1 MDNGPASPQSA
12 QPSGTVIATEAK
24 GGSHRQ
30 AQLLGAGFRIP
41 AGVDLILVLAV
52 QAALTIRLL
61 RADTAFQDEAAY
73 LWAGHLEW
81 AHWLHGMTIPQFAAY
96 FSGAPVIY
104 PPLAATADSIGG
116 LVAARVLS
124 LLFMLGATALAWNVA
139 RQLFGRR
146 AAFFAAIL
154 FAISG
159 PVLHLGSFA
168 TYDAMALFL
177 VALAA
182 QFVVLAGERQD
193 ATRLMIAAGVVLAIA
208 NATSYSTAVDDVVV
222 VLLALFTAIPRPGAK
237 LGAGRSLIL
246 LGVTAVLATGG
257 LLIGGSTYA
266 HGVDVTTLE
275 RVGGSNSIAEVLS
288 DAWSWTGII
297 VVLAVIGLVIS
308 WRSREGGARP
318 WLLGLFTVAAL
329 LAPADQAGL
338 HYVGS
343 LNKHVGIGIWFAV
356 MAGGYAVDRIIATA
370 PAGSAR
376 AVTCGACVVALAFP
390 LALGVRQSRQFATAW
405 PDSHAFTDI
414 LGSWVA
420 RTTGPV
426 LVEDPGPAEYYL
438 HEESQWKRWSST
450 RNIVLYSGA
459 STGGPSKAAG
469 VVGQGDPAAFARFI
483 AAGYFSLVALN
494 FTDTTQLDHD
504 IAADM
509 RKSGSYKVVSVV
521 PYGPAGGTYIIWRY
535 EPRL

>member
-12 QPSGTVIATEAK
+12 QPSRTAFATETK

-30 AQLLGAGFRIP
+30 GQLTRAGFRIP
-41 AGVDLILVLAV
+41 GAADLILVLAV
-52 QAALTIRLL
+52 QAVLTIRLL

-81 AHWLHGMTIPQFAAY
+81 AHWLHGMAIPEFPAY

-104 PPLAATADSIGG
+104 PPLAAAADSIGG

-124 LLFMLGATALAWNVA
+124 LAFMLGATALAWNVA

-146 AAFFAAIL
+146 AAFFCAIL

-168 TYDAMALFL
+168 TFDAMSLFL

-182 QFVVLAGERQD
+182 QFVVLAGVRQD

-208 NATSYSTAVDDVVV
+208 NATSYSTAVYDVVV

-246 LGVTAVLATGG
+246 LAVTAVLAMGG

-275 RVGGSNSIAEVLS
+275 RVSGSNSTSEILT
-288 DAWSWTGII
+288 DAWSWTGIV
-297 VVLAVIGLVIS
+297 VVLAVIGVVMS
-308 WRSREGGARP
+308 WLSRERGARP
-318 WLLGLFTVAAL
+318 WLLGLFTVAAF
-329 LAPADQAGL
+329 LAPAEQAGL

-343 LNKHVGIGIWFAV
+343 LNKHVGVGLWFAV
-356 MAGGYAVDRIIATA
+356 MAAGYAVDRLIAAA
-370 PAGSAR
+370 PDGSAR
-376 AVTCGACVVALAFP
+376 TVTCGACVVALAFP
-390 LALGVRQSRQFATAW
+390 LALGARQSREFAMAW
-405 PDSHAFTDI
+405 PDSTALVKI
-414 LGSWVA
+414 LGPWLA
-420 RTTGPV
+420 RTTGPI
-426 LVEDPGPAEYYL
+426 LVEDPAPAEYYL
-438 HEESQWKRWSST
+438 HQESEWKRWSST

-504 IAADM
+504 IEADM
-509 RKSGSYKVVSVV
+509 KKSGSYHLVSLV
-521 PYGPAGGTYIIWRY
+521 PYGPDGGTYNIWRY

>member
-12 QPSGTVIATEAK
+12 QPPGAIIASETK

-30 AQLLGAGFRIP
+30 GEPGRAGFRIP
-41 AGVDLILVLAV
+41 GGVELILVLAV
-52 QAALTIRLL
+52 QAVLTIRLL

-81 AHWLHGMTIPQFAAY
+81 AHWLHGTAIPPFATY

-104 PPLAATADSIGG
+104 PPLAAAVDSVGG
-116 LVAARVLS
+116 LIAARVLS
-124 LLFMLGATALAWNVA
+124 LVFMLGTTALLWNVA
-139 RQLFGRR
+139 RQLVGRR

-154 FAISG
+154 FAICG

-168 TYDAMALFL
+168 TFDAMGLFL

-193 ATRLMIAAGVVLAIA
+193 ATRLMIAAGIVLAIA
-208 NATSYSTAVDDVVV
+208 NATSYSTAVYDVIV

-246 LGVTAVLATGG
+246 LAVTAVLATGG

-266 HGVDVTTLE
+266 HGVDITTLE
-275 RVGGSNSIAEVLS
+275 RVGGSDSIVKVLS

-297 VVLAVIGLVIS
+297 VVLALIGVVIS
-308 WRSREGGARP
+308 WLSRDRRTRP

-329 LAPADQAGL
+329 LAPAEQAGL

-343 LNKHVGIGIWFAV
+343 LNKHLGVGLWFAAV
-356 MAGGYAVDRIIATA
+356 AAGYAVDRLIAAA

-376 AVTCGACVVALAFP
+376 AVTCGACIVALAFP
-390 LALGVRQSRQFATAW
+390 LALGVKQSRQFASEW
-405 PDSHAFTDI
+405 PDSNTFVAI
-414 LGSWVA
+414 LGTWLA
-420 RTTGPV
+420 RTTGPI
-426 LVEDPGPAEYYL
+426 LVEDPAPAEYYL

-459 STGGPSKAAG
+459 STGGPSTAAG
-469 VVGQGDPAAFARFI
+469 VVGPGDPAAFARFI

-509 RKSGSYKVVSVV
+509 RKSGSYHVVSVV

>member
-12 QPSGTVIATEAK
+12 EPSGVAIASDIKA
-24 GGSHRQ
+24 GSHRQ
-30 AQLLGAGFRIP
+30 AHPEWAGFRIP
-41 AGVDLILVLAV
+41 SAAQLILVLAI
-52 QAALTIRLL
+52 QTALTIPLL
-61 RADTAFQDEAAY
+61 RADTAFQDEGAY

-81 AHWLHGMTIPQFAAY
+81 AHWLHGMTIPEFPAY

-104 PPLAATADSIGG
+104 PPIAAAADSIGG
-116 LVAARVLS
+116 LLAARVLS
-124 LLFMLGATALAWNVA
+124 LLFTLGATALAWNVA

-146 AAFFAAIL
+146 AAFFAALL

-159 PVLHLGSFA
+159 PVLHLGAFA
-168 TYDAMALFL
+168 TFDAMGLFL

-193 ATRLMIAAGVVLAIA
+193 ATRLMIAAGVTLAIA
-208 NATSYSTAVDDVVV
+208 NMTSYSTALDDVVV
-222 VLLALFTAIPRPGAK
+222 VLLALFTAIPRPGAR

-246 LGVTAVLATGG
+246 LAVTAVLATSG

-275 RVGGSNSIAEVLS
+275 RAGGSNGGLAVLS
-288 DAWSWTGII
+288 AAWSWTGVI
-297 VVLAVIGLVIS
+297 VAVALIGVVIS
-308 WRSREGGARP
+308 WASRERGARR
-318 WLLGLFTVAAL
+318 WLLTLFTIAAL
-329 LAPADQAGL
+329 LAPADQAAL

-343 LNKHVGIGIWFAV
+343 LNKHVAVGIWFAV
-356 MAGGYAVDRIIATA
+356 LAAGYAVDRLIEAS
-370 PAGSAR
+370 PAGAAR
-376 AVTCGACVVALAFP
+376 AVTSVACIIGLAFP
-390 LALGVRQSRQFATAW
+390 LALGVRQSRDFATAW
-405 PDSHAFTDI
+405 PNSTSFIDI
-414 LGSWVA
+414 LRPLVA
-420 RTTGPV
+420 STTGPI

-438 HEESQWKRWSST
+438 HAESQWKRWSST

-459 STGGPSKAAG
+459 STGGPSSAAG

-483 AAGYFSLVALN
+483 AAGYFTLVALN

-509 RKSGSYKVVSVV
+509 KKSGDYHIVQVV
-521 PYGPAGGTYIIWRY
+521 PYGPAGGTFVIWRY
-535 EPRL
+535 EPHL